1 MSETTPTH
9 DRRVDPYADV
19 IVHIV
24 GSRQGRPNLPA
35 AGCPFCPG
43 GLEAPEPYEV
53 RWFPNRW
60 PAMPGERCEVVLYTP
75 RHDATFWS
83 LGVPG
88 ARQVVDLWA
97 DRTAALGSRDD
108 VDYVLIFEN
117 RGREVGATIPHPHGQ
132 IYAYDHIPRRP
143 ATLLANGWQP
153 EAEPGER
160 LLARRDGWRAWVP
173 QAAIFPFAITIAPEA
188 PVPDLV
194 ALDEAGRNALATMLI
209 EVLAATDRLWDRAV
223 PYMLW
228 FNQRPT
234 DGGDWPDAHLSVEI
248 VSPWR
253 AAGVQRF
260 IAAAEVAGEEYFNP
274 VIPEVLA
281 EQLRAVWR

>member
-1 MSETTPTH
+1 M
-9 DRRVDPYADV
+9 
-19 IVHIV
+19 
-24 GSRQGRPNLPA
+24 
-35 AGCPFCPG
+35 
-43 GLEAPEPYEV
+43 
-53 RWFPNRW
+53 
-60 PAMPGERCEVVLYTP
+60 
-75 RHDATFWS
+75 
-83 LGVPG
+83 
-88 ARQVVDLWA
+88 
-97 DRTAALGSRDD
+97 
-108 VDYVLIFEN
+108 
-117 RGREVGATIPHPHGQ
+117 
-132 IYAYDHIPRRP
+132 
-143 ATLLANGWQP
+143 
-153 EAEPGER
+153 
-160 LLARRDGWRAWVP
+160 P

-194 ALDEAGRNALATMLI
+194 ALDDAGRNALAAMLI
-209 EVLAATDRLWDRAV
+209 EVLAATDRLWNRAV